1 MHLSVKLMIYVV
13 GRVRAFDPLE
23 EACPRLRPPLVKTTA
38 EPALLKQTPKQLHLI
53 HHAEHVTHFHYVT

>member
-1 MHLSVKLMIYVV
+1 MHLSVKLMICVV

-23 EACPRLRPPLVKTTA
+23 EACPPVKTTA
-38 EPALLKQTPKQLHLI
+38 ELALSKQTPKQLHLI